1 MLSKQH
7 MVKVRTKMLVYAL
20 FIQDQTDFRGIK
32 EGLHLMRAYCDALVD
47 VGEITEEE
55 ADSLIEEFSIEGCK

>member
-1 MLSKQH
+1 MISGKENIVMLSKQH

-32 EGLHLMRAYCDALVD
+32 
-47 VGEITEEE
+47 
-55 ADSLIEEFSIEGCK
+55 